1 MNKKIE
7 QTVTREQ
14 IATVLYQCHE
24 GLMKAYKSQ
33 KLFSDE
39 LYYVGELA
47 KITGDLV
54 KMGMET
60 SKSGEIDHQK
70 EV

>member
-60 SKSGEIDHQK
+60 SKSGEINHQK
-70 EV
+70 EA